1 MFKKVAILMF
11 LSVVSL
17 ATVTAS
23 AAIKE
28 PHHVVSTLVIA
39 NAVSHVVDNKNTSKL
54 DQVQYSISEGKSKNE
69 STLPTS
75 GWLLLSAL
83 IGFVL
88 LSNRWSV

>member
-28 PHHVVSTLVIA
+28 SHHVVSTLVIA
-39 NAVSHVVDNKNTSKL
+39 NAVSHVVDTKNTSKL
-54 DQVQYSISEGKSKNE
+54 DQAQYSISESKNKNE

-83 IGFVL
+83 IGFVM